1 MTWQPTVRPPRGI
14 MPQCPWDFSGKGSEV
29 EAGQVAKETL
39 LVMDENTGEEHPAR
53 VKPSPTKPSSEEV
66 GRHEA
71 THCPYRSW
79 CPACVAASAK
89 EDAHPRQR
97 CKDDEVG
104 HPLVSP
110 DYELLEKKITVL
122 VAKDETNGA
131 VLAHDSLVKGPGDD
145 WVVGQLVRDLED
157 WGRHDI
163 SFQTENQPCWRFS
176 KLLRTREMGPQFN
189 GTRPPTVRNRTA
201 EPRKRFKT

>member
-53 VKPSPTKPSSEEV
+53 VKPSPTKPNSEEV

-89 EDAHPRQR
+89 EDAHPRQQ
-97 CKDDEVG
+97 G
-104 HPLVSP
+104 
-110 DYELLEKKITVL
+110 
-122 VAKDETNGA
+122 
-131 VLAHDSLVKGPGDD
+131 
-145 WVVGQLVRDLED
+145 
-157 WGRHDI
+157 
-163 SFQTENQPCWRFS
+163 
-176 KLLRTREMGPQFN
+176 
-189 GTRPPTVRNRTA
+189 
-201 EPRKRFKT
+201 